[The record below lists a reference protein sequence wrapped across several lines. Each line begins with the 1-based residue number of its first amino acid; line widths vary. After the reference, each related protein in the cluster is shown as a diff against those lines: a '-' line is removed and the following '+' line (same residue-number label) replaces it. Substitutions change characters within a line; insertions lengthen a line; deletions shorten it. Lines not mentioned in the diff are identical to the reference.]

1 MARHAVEH
9 RLYPPIDKFILLNPH
24 PDMKSPPFVKLFD
37 VEALEYVNAVPSVDQ
52 QLMIKTIS
60 AWAKDIFDR
69 YNMAQ
74 YTWYEKQGC
83 KHCFSITPGLKPNE
97 ITICNT
103 VLVDYFA
110 QDTAI
115 RNGRAVYPRFEFN
128 SPTSLVRISAA

>member
-9 RLYPPIDKFILLNPH
+9 KPYPPVDKFVLLNPH

-37 VEALEYVNAVPSVDQ
+37 VEALEYVNAVPTVDQ
-52 QLMIKTIS
+52 QLMIKVIR
-60 AWAKDIFDR
+60 AWAPDIFDR
-69 YNMAQ
+69 YNMVQ

-97 ITICNT
+97 ITIQNT

-110 QDTAI
+110 RGDI
-115 RNGRAVYPRFEFN
+115 RAVYPHLEFGA
-128 SPTSLVRISAA
+128 STSVVRIKG